1 MTVPAK
7 TTEPPLWAPFYGAPF
22 GAAVK
27 RFFTKYAT
35 FSGRAGRAE
44 YWWVALFTGVVSL
57 VLQIILA
64 ATGGLS
70 TNMNG
75 TANTPT
81 GAAIFLTVIYAI
93 WGLAIL
99 IPSLALVVR
108 RLHDTDKA
116 G

>member
-1 MTVPAK
+1 MFAVFRRSFLLNSLPNA
-7 TTEPPLWAPFYGAPF
+7 PLWAPFYGAPF
-22 GAAVK
+22 GAAVR

-64 ATGGLS
+64 TAGGLN

-75 TANTPT
+75 TVNTPT
-81 GAAIFLTVIYAI
+81 GAAIFITVVYA
-93 WGLAIL
+93 GAS
-99 IPSLALVVR
+99 PF
-108 RLHDTDKA
+108 
-116 G
+116 